1 MIPINHHELAQRGVF
16 LPLAKNYM
24 EDKEKAM
31 SFSVAMDAMPTMI
44 TTSNAGIPA
53 FLTTLDDPE
62 MVRVLVTPNKA
73 ATILGETKKGDW
85 TTQTAMF
92 PMIEST
98 GEVASYG
105 DFNTNGSVGANANW
119 VNRQSYLFQTV
130 TQWGELELDRAAEA
144 RINYAQELN
153 IASALIMDKFLNNTY
168 FYGVA
173 GLQNYGL
180 LNDPSLPA
188 SIVPTTKTAGG
199 TTWAVATAAEI
210 FDDIVKLYTQLVTQ
224 TKGLIDRET
233 AMTLALAPEIEAY
246 MTRTNQYNVNVTDQ
260 IKKNFPNIRIE
271 TATQYA
277 TSGGQLIQ
285 LIVNNL
291 DGQDVGYCAFNEK
304 MRAHAVIPADSGSG
318 FKQKKTGGTW
328 GAIIRY
334 PVAIAAMLGV

>member
-1 MIPINHHELAQRGVF
+1 MKQINHSELARHGVFIPQAKGFLEPHELA
-16 LPLAKNYM
+16 M
-24 EDKEKAM
+24 D
-31 SFSVAMDAMPTMI
+31 FSLAMDAMPTMI

-53 FLTTLDDPE
+53 FLTTLVDPE

-98 GEVASYG
+98 GEVSSYG

-119 VNRQSYLFQTV
+119 VNRQSYLFQTI

-168 FYGVA
+168 FYGMA
-173 GLQNYGL
+173 GLQSYGL
-180 LNDPSLPA
+180 LNDPALTA
-188 SIVPTTKTAGG
+188 SITPNTKAATG

-210 FDDIVKLYTQLVTQ
+210 YDDVVKLYTQLVTQ
-224 TKGLIDRET
+224 TKGLIDRNT
-233 AMTLALAPEIEAY
+233 SMVMAMSPEIEANL
-246 MTRTNQYNVNVTDQ
+246 TKTNQYNVNVTDQ
-260 IKKNFPNIRIE
+260 IAKNFPNLRIE
-271 TATQYA
+271 TATQYS

-285 LIVNNL
+285 LIVENI

-304 MRAHAVIPADSGSG
+304 MRAHAVIPAESS

-334 PVAIAAMLGV
+334 PLAIASMLGV

>member
-1 MIPINHHELAQRGVF
+1 MKQINHHELAKHGVF
-16 LPLAKNYM
+16 IPQAKGFLEPHELAMDY
-24 EDKEKAM
+24 
-31 SFSVAMDAMPTMI
+31 SVAMDAMPTMI

-53 FLTTLDDPE
+53 FLTTLVDPE

-119 VNRQSYLFQTV
+119 VNGQSYLFQTI

-153 IASALIMDKFLNNTY
+153 VASALIMDKFQNNTY
-168 FYGVA
+168 FYGMA
-173 GLQNYGL
+173 GLQCYGL

-188 SIVPTTKTAGG
+188 SIVPNTKAAGG

-210 FDDIVKLYTQLVTQ
+210 YDDVVKLYTQLVTQ
-224 TKGLIDRET
+224 TKGIIDRKT
-233 AMTLALAPEIEAY
+233 SMVMAMSPEIEANL
-246 MTRTNQYNVNVTDQ
+246 TKTNQYNVNVTDQ
-260 IKKNFPNIRIE
+260 IAKNFPNLRIE
-271 TATQYA
+271 TATQYSTA
-277 TSGGQLIQ
+277 AGQLVQ
-285 LIVNNL
+285 LFVDKI
-291 DGQDVGYCAFNEK
+291 DGKDTGYCAFNEK
-304 MRAHAVIPADSGSG
+304 MRAHAVIPDVSS

-334 PVAIAAMLGV
+334 PVAYASMLGV